1 MMRVIIALVVLVP
14 QQLLLRGRSCLGFSP
29 LPYERV
35 ATWRTSVDNEIVQ
48 RGLFTNRSR
57 KNGNNNDVELTRIIY
72 AHNAEVPVVEWEVYV
87 DQSKPSLERGGGATL
102 DAFFGLASPTT
113 VLVQPAL
120 LSSSV
125 SSNSKAPVV
134 RCIAVNGNVRKSLDV
149 TNVDSVDKVFR
160 ILTKHMGQRNVS
172 QTVCNCLKYKYK
184 GNGHVEGGKVD
195 LAIDAYNKALQLADE
210 ATQQQGMILLMR
222 ATAYLKR
229 AAKHQ
234 QQLKE
239 IVQQLDAM
247 VPSQSTLGALYEQAN
262 ESYPTVA
269 LAMFRK
275 VIADCNLQEQQFRRT
290 QYRHGLYQYALL
302 QAAADALRATQLLP
316 YTTAPWCLAGEILC
330 ELWKLQ
336 ESAQYYE
343 RAIALDET
351 LDAQLR
357 PIIDKLRVR
366 QELLDTAKVYG
377 WSEDSLRLALDV
389 SR

>member
-1 MMRVIIALVVLVP
+1 
-14 QQLLLRGRSCLGFSP
+14 
-29 LPYERV
+29 
-35 ATWRTSVDNEIVQ
+35 
-48 RGLFTNRSR
+48 
-57 KNGNNNDVELTRIIY
+57 
-72 AHNAEVPVVEWEVYV
+72 
-87 DQSKPSLERGGGATL
+87 
-102 DAFFGLASPTT
+102 
-113 VLVQPAL
+113 
-120 LSSSV
+120 
-125 SSNSKAPVV
+125 
-134 RCIAVNGNVRKSLDV
+134 
-149 TNVDSVDKVFR
+149 
-160 ILTKHMGQRNVS
+160 
-172 QTVCNCLKYKYK
+172 
-184 GNGHVEGGKVD
+184 
-195 LAIDAYNKALQLADE
+195 
-210 ATQQQGMILLMR
+210 MILLMR